1 MRLLLQYRRL
11 GTYPIPTPILAT
23 PPPPVPS
30 LNLSKH
36 TRVSAQTNRLE
47 QQPVPPARPL
57 LCAYLWE
64 IVHGKT
70 CYTIYQMAHVVM
82 RWIKIPPVSCYLDIE
97 LSDMCPTRGRI
108 YPVYVQCTY
117 LICQASKTRIFCASM
132 AVMNSFYDCTKW
144 MCAEMYVNCWKWFWT
159 SEAKIYR
166 YKPLAES
173 VTLGCSVCPQLGVP
187 LVPSL

>member
-30 LNLSKH
+30 LNFSKH
-36 TRVSAQTNRLE
+36 TRVSAQTNSLE

-97 LSDMCPTRGRI
+97 LSDMCATRSAYILYMYSAHISSVRLQKR
-108 YPVYVQCTY
+108 VFFVQVWQLWTH
-117 LICQASKTRIFCASM
+117 SM
-132 AVMNSFYDCTKW
+132 T
-144 MCAEMYVNCWKWFWT
+144 
-159 SEAKIYR
+159 
-166 YKPLAES
+166 
-173 VTLGCSVCPQLGVP
+173 VP
-187 LVPSL
+187 NECVPRCM